1 MPVYKLIKDKEKSPT
16 YFFLKL
22 IPENNTPYTMKS
34 VQKVKFLFH
43 DKNKLFQNS
52 FFLEVIME

>member
-16 YFFLKL
+16 YFFFQL

-34 VQKVKFLFH
+34 SK
-43 DKNKLFQNS
+43 S
-52 FFLEVIME
+52 